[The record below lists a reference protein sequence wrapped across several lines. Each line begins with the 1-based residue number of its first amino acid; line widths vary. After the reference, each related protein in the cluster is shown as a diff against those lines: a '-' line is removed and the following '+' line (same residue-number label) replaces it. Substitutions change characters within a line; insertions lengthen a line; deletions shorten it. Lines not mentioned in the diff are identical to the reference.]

1 LAPRGTQ
8 LCQPAVIQ
16 NEPPYSQKDDHTFNQ
31 EKKEKKE
38 EQVKNTTLN

>member
-16 NEPPYSQKDDHTFNQ
+16 NEPPYSQKDDHTLQ
-31 EKKEKKE
+31 SGKKRKE
-38 EQVKNTTLN
+38 RGTG